1 MEKIM
6 RSALQTVANLEAES
20 AAAQI
25 AALKVATQ
33 DLIANRTGRPLQTG
47 VTTKMDG
54 EWSPLRLQEVCW
66 LTTGG
71 LAEESPGSI
80 GLIKS
85 VADDVMGPSPHDQL
99 HCDHYNAPQVVLR
112 QLGEEVLFTLT
123 KKWVGLFDR
132 NWVFKEKMA
141 HIPSMVDHTCP
152 QCVLGIGKERGE
164 NLRQTTWAQVVFDE
178 VNLGENVNNQED
190 YDSDGVVE
198 QNENAGKVI
207 RVDLDAHNK
216 WRESFHQ
223 FHQDDNKMD
232 IDLPDNRWAPFS
244 TELDWKFAHWALQ
257 EGVGQKSLERLLAI
271 PELSQRLGLFYQNSR
286 SLLKIINSKIPERAK
301 WHSKYLHFDD
311 CPEEKH
317 LKQYRDPLQ
326 VIASLLGN
334 PAHATDIVYKPSRI
348 FTNSN
353 RDDHIFDEMWTGK
366 WWHSVQALLPQG
378 SSVAPVII
386 ATDKTRL
393 TQFSGNKSAY
403 PVYLTLGN
411 IPSFIMRKPSQH
423 ACVLIGYLSVN
434 KLVKKGLTT
443 KEKTA
448 RVQRLYPILACYV
461 ADYPEQCLV
470 TCSNAGVQQ
479 QTLKLKE
486 LGNLGRL
493 TGLSLSLIKPY
504 LRTQG
509 ENFLINVWIKMYLEV
524 FTGHFGKDF
533 PTVIFIFALPPM
545 SCISYIKVLLNIS
558 SHGAK
563 ILWVQ
568 RNWMQEYALYL
579 LHMDQSISKM
589 VYRLFLRYLEAK
601 EKIWPSD
608 TTLGYL
614 SDALKTF
621 HQNKAIFVTLG
632 VRENFNIP
640 KFHSLLHYVNS
651 IRWFGATNNYN
662 TEMFEHFHID
672 MAKDAW
678 RASNH
683 RNERPQMTTWLTR
696 QEKTVWFECYQ
707 LSLQNRPVLDDAS
720 ASVKYKVI
728 KARPSSKGIAPQ
740 FDNVVVL
747 DSLEAESTD
756 VAGTHVGRVKVIFK
770 LPAIFHGGS
779 VGIPKH
785 WPKIPLAYIEWYTKL
800 KGSADPAHMIA
811 DGTPPAS
818 IVPLSSIQQGCHLLP
833 LFGKDQVPAH
843 WGTENA
849 LDVCDRF
856 LLNNWASLYVYQT
869 IW

>member
-1 MEKIM
+1 M
-6 RSALQTVANLEAES
+6 QGN
-20 AAAQI
+20 
-25 AALKVATQ
+25 TQ
-33 DLIANRTGRPLQTG
+33 DNLNP
-47 VTTKMDG
+47 D
-54 EWSPLRLQEVCW
+54 
-66 LTTGG
+66 
-71 LAEESPGSI
+71 PGMQASS
-80 GLIKS
+80 LCHPHS
-85 VADDVMGPSPHDQL
+85 LHFNLDDD
-99 HCDHYNAPQVVLR
+99 D
-112 QLGEEVLFTLT
+112 
-123 KKWVGLFDR
+123 D
-132 NWVFKEKMA
+132 
-141 HIPSMVDHTCP
+141 DD
-152 QCVLGIGKERGE
+152 ER
-164 NLRQTTWAQVVFDE
+164 
-178 VNLGENVNNQED
+178 
-190 YDSDGVVE
+190 VVE

-448 RVQRLYPILACYV
+448 HLMGTEELDARIR
-461 ADYPEQCLV
+461 
-470 TCSNAGVQQ
+470 
-479 QTLKLKE
+479 TLPPAYGSKHFK
-486 LGNLGRL
+486 N
-493 TGLSLSLIKPY
+493 GLSPLSQIS
-504 LRTQG
+504 G
-509 ENFLINVWIKMYLEV
+509 
-524 FTGHFGKDF
+524 GKRKDMAKY
-533 PTVIFIFALPPM
+533 PT
-545 SCISYIKVLLNIS
+545 
-558 SHGAK
+558 H
-563 ILWVQ
+563 
-568 RNWMQEYALYL
+568 
-579 LHMDQSISKM
+579 
-589 VYRLFLRYLEAK
+589 
-601 EKIWPSD
+601 SD

-707 LSLQNRPVLDDAS
+707 LSLQNRPVLGYMSRNQVNIANLPFDSLDVFTCFKLTPIHLGDDAS

-800 KGSADPAHMIA
+800 KGSADPAHMI
-811 DGTPPAS
+811 
-818 IVPLSSIQQGCHLLP
+818 
-833 LFGKDQVPAH
+833 
-843 WGTENA
+843 
-849 LDVCDRF
+849 
-856 LLNNWASLYVYQT
+856 LYVYQT